1 MPFLDAARAL
11 ITAGHDADAILEMYR
26 PDASSWELARTA
38 PNCCPA
44 ECS

>member
-26 PDASSWELARTA
+26 IVMGTCAHRSKLLPS
-38 PNCCPA
+38 
-44 ECS
+44 